1 MSEVKRKRVVLLAGG
16 RSSEREV
23 SLASGEA
30 VAKGLH
36 GQGHDVVRVEIGR
49 DGRWFQVVRFGP
61 EEMPTGEPIAITPGE
76 GLLGADV
83 VFPVLHGPFG
93 EDGVIQGTLDSL
105 EIPYVGSGVAASAIC
120 LDKLLFKE
128 VAGRAGIA
136 QVSYVSVLASDW
148 KGDERKR
155 AALLDDAAALGFPCF
170 VKPARLGSSVGI
182 SRVTDRAYLASAI
195 DDALA
200 YDPRVIV
207 EAGSH
212 GDEIELSVLGNTES
226 EDGLEISQP
235 GKLEFEA
242 DWYDFDAKYEAGGM
256 RLVAPAPIDEAL
268 EIELASTAARVFKI
282 AGCAGMARV
291 DFFVERGDGGE
302 PPKILVNEI
311 NTIPGFT
318 STSVYAKL
326 FEVSGLPYG
335 ELLDRLLEL
344 ANERHRRERGY
355 SF

>member
-1 MSEVKRKRVVLLAGG
+1 MASPERKRVVLLAGG

-83 VFPVLHGPFG
+83 VFPALHGPFG

-105 EIPYVGSGVAASAIC
+105 EIPYVGSGVAASAVC

-128 VAGRAGIA
+128 VAGRAGIP
-136 QVSYVSVLASDW
+136 QVRYQAILAGDW
-148 KGDERKR
+148 HGDENKR
-155 AALLDDAAALGFPCF
+155 ARLLEETIALGFPCF

-182 SRVTDRAYLASAI
+182 SRVTDQSQLASAI
-195 DDALA
+195 DEALKF
-200 YDPRVIV
+200 DPRVIV
-207 EAGSH
+207 EAGSN
-212 GDEIELSVLGNTES
+212 GDEIEISVLGNHE
-226 EDGLEISQP
+226 LELSQP
-235 GKLEFEA
+235 GKLEFEN

-256 RLVAPAPIDEAL
+256 RLIAPAPIDEAL
-268 EIELASTAARVFKI
+268 EIELASVAARVFKL

-291 DFFVERGDGGE
+291 DFFVEQDESGT
-302 PPKILVNEI
+302 PVVLVNEI

-335 ELLDRLLEL
+335 DLLERLLDL
-344 ANERHRRERGY
+344 AVERFRTERGY

>member
-1 MSEVKRKRVVLLAGG
+1 MPEAESKRVVLLAGG

-23 SLASGEA
+23 SLVSGEA

-49 DGRWFQVVRFGP
+49 DGRWFQVVHFGP
-61 EEMPTGEPIAITPGE
+61 DEMPTGEPIAITPGE

-105 EIPYVGSGVAASAIC
+105 EVAYVGSGVAASAIC

-128 VAGRAGIA
+128 VAAQAGIP
-136 QVSYVSVLASDW
+136 QVRYAAILASDW
-148 KGDERKR
+148 NSDERKH
-155 AALLDDAAALGFPCF
+155 AALLEEAAALGFPSF

-182 SRVTDRAYLASAI
+182 SRVTDISELSSAI
-195 DDALA
+195 DGALKF
-200 YDPRVIV
+200 DPRVIV
-207 EAGSH
+207 EAGSD
-212 GDEIELSVLGNTES
+212 GDEIECSVLGNE
-226 EDGLEISQP
+226 ELEVSQP
-235 GKLEFEA
+235 GKLEFDS

-256 RLVAPAPIDEAL
+256 RLVAPAPISESL
-268 EIELASTAARVFKI
+268 EIEIASMAARIFKLV
-282 AGCAGMARV
+282 GCAGMARV
-291 DFFVERGDGGE
+291 DFFVEDPDGDA
-302 PPKILVNEI
+302 PRVLVNEI

-335 ELLDRLLEL
+335 DLLDKLLEL
-344 ANERHRRERGY
+344 AIARHREQRKF

>member
-1 MSEVKRKRVVLLAGG
+1 MPETNRKRVVLLAGG

-61 EEMPTGEPIAITPGE
+61 EEMPTGEPISITPGE
-76 GLLGADV
+76 GLLGGDV

-105 EIPYVGSGVAASAIC
+105 EVPYVGSGVAASAVC

-128 VAGRAGIA
+128 VAGRAGIP
-136 QVSYVSVLASDW
+136 QVNYVTVLAADW

-182 SRVTDRAYLASAI
+182 SRVTERSYLASAI
-195 DDALA
+195 DEALRF
-200 YDPRVIV
+200 DPRVIV
-207 EAGSH
+207 EAGSA
-212 GDEIELSVLGNTES
+212 GDEIELSVLGNE
-226 EDGLEISQP
+226 ELEISQP
-235 GKLEFEA
+235 GKLEFES

-256 RLVAPAPIDEAL
+256 KLVAPAPIDEAL
-268 EIELASTAARVFKI
+268 EIELASMAARVFKI

-291 DFFVERGDGGE
+291 DFFVERGAEGE
-302 PPKILVNEI
+302 PPTILVNEI

>member
-1 MSEVKRKRVVLLAGG
+1 MPEGNSKRVVLLAGG

-49 DGRWFQVVRFGP
+49 DGRWLQVVHFGP
-61 EEMPTGEPIAITPGE
+61 DEMPTGPPIAVTPGE

-105 EIPYVGSGVAASAIC
+105 DVAYVGSGVAASAVC

-128 VAGRAGIA
+128 VAGYHGIP
-136 QVSYVSVLASDW
+136 QVRYAAILASEW
-148 KGDERKR
+148 NGDERKH
-155 AALLDDAAALGFPCF
+155 AALLDEAAALGFPCF

-182 SRVTDRAYLASAI
+182 SRVTEREQLSSAI
-195 DDALA
+195 DDALKF
-200 YDPRVIV
+200 DPRVIV
-207 EAGSH
+207 EAGSN
-212 GDEIELSVLGNTES
+212 GDEIECSVLGNE
-226 EDGLEISQP
+226 ELEVSQP
-235 GKLEFEA
+235 GKLEFDA

-256 RLVAPAPIDEAL
+256 RLIAPAPIDEAL
-268 EIELASTAARVFKI
+268 EIELASMAAKVFKLV
-282 AGCAGMARV
+282 GCAGMARV
-291 DFFVERGDGGE
+291 DFFVEHPEGE
-302 PPKILVNEI
+302 PPKVLVNEI

-344 ANERHRRERGY
+344 AIDLHRSQRLFTY
-355 SF
+355 